1 MSLSPSPRSSAPM
14 IAASKSM
21 RDIQAWLPRVA
32 AATAPVV
39 IQGES
44 GSGKGRIAEAL
55 HELGPRRDRPYEVL
69 SCGAIAESLADSEF
83 FGHARGAFTH
93 AFEAKR
99 GRLERASGGTL
110 VLDHIEDL
118 APSVQAKLLR
128 AIEDGKVQRLGE
140 SIERPVDVR
149 YIATCRGPLK
159 EAIALGTFRDDLY
172 HRLSVI
178 TIPLPP
184 LRDRVEDILPL
195 AVAFLSSER
204 RRQRTRASGFS
215 DAASSMLRAFS
226 WPGNVRQVHSVVER
240 AILLHEGDGPIEAA
254 SLPKELLTSATMLRG
269 IDVMAPP
276 TLKELERVY
285 ILWVLESSKG
295 TKTDAAKILG
305 ISRKSLWEKCKRF
318 GIA

>member
-1 MSLSPSPRSSAPM
+1 LTPEPL
-14 IAASKSM
+14 IAASKAM
-21 RDIQAWLPRVA
+21 RDLAAWLPRVA
-32 AATAPVV
+32 AASAPVV
-39 IQGES
+39 IEGET

-55 HELGPRRDRPYEVL
+55 HDLGPRREGPYEVL

-83 FGHARGAFTH
+83 FGHGRGAFTH
-93 AFEAKR
+93 AFEAR
-99 GRLERASGGTL
+99 TGRLERAHGGTL

-118 APSVQAKLLR
+118 APPIQAKLLR
-128 AIEDGKVQRLGE
+128 AIEDGKIQRLGE
-140 SIERPVDVR
+140 SVERPVDVR
-149 YIATCRGPLK
+149 FVATSRGSLK

-195 AVAFLSSER
+195 ATAFLSSER
-204 RRQRTRASGFS
+204 RKQKTLSPGFS
-215 DAASSMLRAFS
+215 DAARQILLAYS
-226 WPGNVRQVHSVVER
+226 WPGNVRELLSTVEQ
-240 AILLHEGDGPIEAA
+240 AILRHEGDGPLQAS
-254 SLPKELLTSATMLRG
+254 SLPKHLLTPDTVIRSFRSG
-269 IDVMAPP
+269 QP

-285 ILWVLESSKG
+285 IQWVLENSEG
-295 TKTDAAKILG
+295 TKADAAKTLG